1 MNNTLVVFASKREF
15 NLIYPQTSA
24 VVASSSPLPLGKGF
38 DVCICGVGILE
49 FSVNLSYQLSQKKY
63 DRVVLV
69 GICGAYP
76 GKDLDIGEVVR
87 VDTEIVG
94 DMGVQDRDGHFV
106 PWGEV
111 SGENRVYK
119 GESART
125 LPLQLACIR
134 SVTGVTVNC
143 CTGTAYLAQR
153 RSSLFNADVETME
166 GAACFAACKR
176 FGVTAYQFRAISN
189 LATDRDT
196 STWKVEESLAALKEF
211 VLDEL

>member
-1 MNNTLVVFASKREF
+1 M
-15 NLIYPQTSA
+15 
-24 VVASSSPLPLGKGF
+24 ASSSPLPLGKGF

-94 DMGVQDRDGHFV
+94 DMGVQDRDGHFL
-106 PWGEV
+106 PWGDV
-111 SGENRVYK
+111 SGENRIYK

-166 GAACFAACKR
+166 GAACFAVCKR

-189 LATDRDT
+189 LATDRDP

>member
-1 MNNTLVVFASKREF
+1 M
-15 NLIYPQTSA
+15 
-24 VVASSSPLPLGKGF
+24 ASSSPLPLGKGF

-111 SGENRVYK
+111 SGENRIYK

-166 GAACFAACKR
+166 GAACFAVCKR

-189 LATDRDT
+189 LATDRDP

>member
-1 MNNTLVVFASKREF
+1 M
-15 NLIYPQTSA
+15 
-24 VVASSSPLPLGKGF
+24 ASSSPLPLGKGF

-111 SGENRVYK
+111 SGENRIYK

-143 CTGTAYLAQR
+143 CTGTAYLAQD

-166 GAACFAACKR
+166 GAACFAVCKR

-189 LATDRDT
+189 LATDRDP

>member
-166 GAACFAACKR
+166 GAACFSICHAFCIPC
-176 FGVTAYQFRAISN
+176 YEIRAVSN
-189 LATDRDT
+189 FATTRDK
-196 STWKVEESLAALKEF
+196 SAWRIADALSALRAALSSTN
-211 VLDEL
+211 

>member
-1 MNNTLVVFASKREF
+1 M
-15 NLIYPQTSA
+15 
-24 VVASSSPLPLGKGF
+24 ASSSPLPLGKGF

-87 VDTEIVG
+87 VDTEIIG
-94 DMGVQDRDGHFV
+94 DMGVQDRDGHFL

-111 SGENRVYK
+111 SGENRIYK

-166 GAACFAACKR
+166 GAACFAVCKR

-189 LATDRDT
+189 LATDRDP

>member
-1 MNNTLVVFASKREF
+1 M
-15 NLIYPQTSA
+15 
-24 VVASSSPLPLGKGF
+24 ASSSPLPLGKGF

-94 DMGVQDRDGHFV
+94 DMGVQDRDGHFL
-106 PWGEV
+106 PWGDV

-166 GAACFAACKR
+166 GAACFAVCKR

-189 LATDRDT
+189 LATDRDP

>member
-1 MNNTLVVFASKREF
+1 M
-15 NLIYPQTSA
+15 
-24 VVASSSPLPLGKGF
+24 ASSSPLPLGKGF

-94 DMGVQDRDGHFV
+94 DMGVQDRDGHFL
-106 PWGEV
+106 PWGDV
-111 SGENRVYK
+111 SGENRIYK

-166 GAACFAACKR
+166 GAACFAVCKR

-189 LATDRDT
+189 LATDRDS

>member
-1 MNNTLVVFASKREF
+1 M
-15 NLIYPQTSA
+15 
-24 VVASSSPLPLGKGF
+24 ASSSPLPLGKGF

-106 PWGEV
+106 PWGDV
-111 SGENRVYK
+111 SGENRIYK

-166 GAACFAACKR
+166 GAACFAVCKR

-189 LATDRDT
+189 LATDRDP

>member
-1 MNNTLVVFASKREF
+1 M
-15 NLIYPQTSA
+15 
-24 VVASSSPLPLGKGF
+24 ASSSPLPLGKGF

-94 DMGVQDRDGHFV
+94 DMGVQDRDGHFL

-166 GAACFAACKR
+166 GAACFAVCKR

-189 LATDRDT
+189 LATDRDP

>member
-1 MNNTLVVFASKREF
+1 M
-15 NLIYPQTSA
+15 
-24 VVASSSPLPLGKGF
+24 ASSSPLPLGKGF

-111 SGENRVYK
+111 SGEKRVYK

-166 GAACFAACKR
+166 GAACFAVCKR

-189 LATDRDT
+189 LATDRDP

>member
-1 MNNTLVVFASKREF
+1 M
-15 NLIYPQTSA
+15 
-24 VVASSSPLPLGKGF
+24 ASSSPLPLGKGF

-94 DMGVQDRDGHFV
+94 DMGVQDRDGHFL

-111 SGENRVYK
+111 SGENRIYK

-166 GAACFAACKR
+166 GAACFAVCKR

-189 LATDRDT
+189 LATDRDP

>member
-1 MNNTLVVFASKREF
+1 M
-15 NLIYPQTSA
+15 
-24 VVASSSPLPLGKGF
+24 
-38 DVCICGVGILE
+38 GILE

-106 PWGEV
+106 PWGDV
-111 SGENRVYK
+111 SGENRIYK

-166 GAACFAACKR
+166 GAACFAVCKR

-189 LATDRDT
+189 LATDRDP

>member
-1 MNNTLVVFASKREF
+1 
-15 NLIYPQTSA
+15 
-24 VVASSSPLPLGKGF
+24 VASSSPLPLGKGF

-94 DMGVQDRDGHFV
+94 DMGVQDRDGHFL

-166 GAACFAACKR
+166 GAACFAVCKR

-189 LATDRDT
+189 LATDRDP

>member
-1 MNNTLVVFASKREF
+1 M
-15 NLIYPQTSA
+15 
-24 VVASSSPLPLGKGF
+24 ASSSPLPLGKGF

-94 DMGVQDRDGHFV
+94 DMGAQDRDGHFL
-106 PWGEV
+106 PWGDV
-111 SGENRVYK
+111 SGENRIYK

-166 GAACFAACKR
+166 GAACFAVCKR

-189 LATDRDT
+189 LATDRDP

>member
-1 MNNTLVVFASKREF
+1 M
-15 NLIYPQTSA
+15 
-24 VVASSSPLPLGKGF
+24 ASSSPLPLGKGF

-94 DMGVQDRDGHFV
+94 DMGVQDRDGHFL
-106 PWGEV
+106 PWGDV
-111 SGENRVYK
+111 SGENRIYK

-153 RSSLFNADVETME
+153 RSSLFNADIETME
-166 GAACFAACKR
+166 GAACFAVCKR

-189 LATDRDT
+189 LATDRDP